1 MYFDPQ
7 NDLEHAPERTE
18 DKLHALYRKLV
29 ITISATPLLDD
40 FASPLAHTLMN
51 FYGASGI
58 IVGRSKGFSLQIITS
73 LGCFSHMSGTLVEI
87 KHDFA
92 KKLMTSDEAH
102 LFHHSELRSKY
113 PIDDITLGAQFD
125 ELIIAP
131 MFLDGR
137 PYGFVSLISQKPDF
151 YTDADVSSLRQITR
165 FCSIILSGFH
175 KASNQS
181 ELRHYERIHHITM
194 PLINQ
199 LQSSTIDMLQTL
211 AHLREYYISNNY
223 RAMVDPMSQSFAR
236 IESIAKTT
244 QDLRAIADFGKTPEL
259 LSSSVSV
266 RELLESVIQYNET
279 RLEENNIEVIQDI
292 DDELSNIE
300 GDFSALWQAIH
311 EIVLN
316 AMDAL
321 ETLPEDKPRHLVLR
335 AQAAPNLVQIEI
347 HDSGP
352 GIAPEDFNKLFEP
365 GFTTRTGH
373 KGLGLVKSKIIIM
386 HNHGEMWIE
395 PKEKSGLTVHIVFA
409 DEEHTP
415 QKQVF

>member
-7 NDLEHAPERTE
+7 DDLEHAPERTE
-18 DKLHALYRKLV
+18 EQLHALYRKLV
-29 ITISATPLLDD
+29 VTISATPLLND
-40 FASPLAHTLMN
+40 FAPPLAHTLMN

-58 IVGRSKGFSLQIITS
+58 IIGRSEGFSLQIITS
-73 LGCFSHMSGTLVEI
+73 IGCFSHMTGTLVEI
-87 KHDFA
+87 KRDFA
-92 KKLMTSDEAH
+92 IKLMTSDEAH
-102 LFHHSELRSKY
+102 IFQYGELRTKY

-125 ELIIAP
+125 TLIIAP
-131 MFLDGR
+131 MFLEGR
-137 PYGFVSLISQKPDF
+137 PYGFVSLISQKPNF
-151 YTDADVSSLRQITR
+151 YTDADVTSLRQITR
-165 FCSIILSGFH
+165 FCSIILSGFL
-175 KASNQS
+175 KSSNKS
-181 ELRHYERIHHITM
+181 ELRHYERIHNITM

-223 RAMVDPMSQSFAR
+223 RAMVEPMSQSFAR

-259 LSSSVSV
+259 LSSSVNV
-266 RELLESVIQYNET
+266 RELLESVIEYNET
-279 RLEENNIEVIQDI
+279 RLEEHHIEVIQDI

-311 EIVLN
+311 EITLN

-321 ETLPEDKPRHLVLR
+321 ETLPDEQPRHLIFH
-335 AQAAPNLVQIEI
+335 AHAAPNLIQIAI
-347 HDSGP
+347 NDNGP
-352 GIAPEDFNKLFEP
+352 GVAPEDFNKLFEP

-373 KGLGLVKSKIIIM
+373 KGLGLVKAKIIIM
-386 HNHGEMWIE
+386 RNHGEMWIE
-395 PKEKSGLTVHIVFA
+395 PKEIKGLTVHLVFA